1 MNKIIIGLIGLM
13 LCLMILPMVNA
24 EDQERYKPLDLV
36 ITSNI
41 ATSCALLVTTQP
53 DGTKETQNL
62 AMAKDNQAFSI
73 HIEGGNYTQLGEVCH
88 KIFCTDGTDS
98 VTNDECFKVT
108 TTGNSNNLYL
118 PLILGIFGLTLMVVA
133 MWKKNGWLGLF
144 SGFVFIIL
152 GIYSMIYGLGVIQDQ
167 YTEMISYVILGWG
180 LILCFVAIAE
190 ELYGDGG
197 ESSD

>member
-1 MNKIIIGLIGLM
+1 
-13 LCLMILPMVNA
+13 
-24 EDQERYKPLDLV
+24 
-36 ITSNI
+36 
-41 ATSCALLVTTQP
+41 
-53 DGTKETQNL
+53 
-62 AMAKDNQAFSI
+62 
-73 HIEGGNYTQLGEVCH
+73 
-88 KIFCTDGTDS
+88 
-98 VTNDECFKVT
+98 
-108 TTGNSNNLYL
+108 
-118 PLILGIFGLTLMVVA
+118 